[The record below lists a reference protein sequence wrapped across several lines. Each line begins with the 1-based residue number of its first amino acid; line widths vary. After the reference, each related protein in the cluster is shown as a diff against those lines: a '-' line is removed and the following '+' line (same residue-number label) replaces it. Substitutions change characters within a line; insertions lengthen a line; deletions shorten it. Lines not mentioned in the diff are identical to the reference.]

1 MKNGQKEREIQRMMG
16 RKKMGQRE
24 RNRGRNK
31 NKYLLEE
38 VKNEN

>member
-1 MKNGQKEREIQRMMG
+1 MKNGQKEREIQRMMR
-16 RKKMGQRE
+16 RKKRGQRE

-31 NKYLLEE
+31 NKCLLDE

>member
-1 MKNGQKEREIQRMMG
+1 MNGQKEREIQRMMG

>member
-1 MKNGQKEREIQRMMG
+1 MKKGQNEREIQRITRG
-16 RKKMGQRE
+16 KKMGQRE

-38 VKNEN
+38 VKK